1 MKKFILVCLFLMAVN
16 AVAQSERNVAALQ
29 QFQQYYN
36 ENKPQEI
43 FDMLSES
50 FQQKVNLATMT
61 QLVGSFRQN
70 FGNLNSYTFSEGRE
84 ERDTFIGD
92 FENGQQQIG
101 IFVNDDHKISGLLF
115 KPVEN
120 NDPPKFERNI
130 TKLQLPFKGE
140 WFTYWGG
147 DTRAQN
153 YHVTTKVQQGAFDFL
168 KLGPND
174 RSYAKS
180 GTRNEDY
187 YAFGQPLYAV
197 CDAEVYEVI
206 TGIDDNRPTQMN
218 PSQPLGNSVTLKTT
232 NDEYIV
238 YAHFEKGT
246 ISVKKGDTVT
256 AGAYLGNC
264 GNSGNS
270 SEPHLHLHIQDG
282 PNMMTAVGAKC
293 YFEEVLVNG
302 ELKED
307 YSPVKFDRI
316 SPTND

>member
-1 MKKFILVCLFLMAVN
+1 MKKILYIVLLCSFVSYS
-16 AVAQSERNVAALQ
+16 QSEKNVMALQ
-29 QFQQYYN
+29 QFQELYN
-36 ENKPQEI
+36 DNKSEAI
-43 FDMLSES
+43 FQMLSEP
-50 FQQKVNLATMT
+50 FQQKVTLSGMQ
-61 QLVGSFRQN
+61 QLIMN
-70 FGNLNSYTFSEGRE
+70 FQSHFGAFNSYTFIEGANG
-84 ERDTFIGD
+84 RDTFIGD

-101 IFVNDDHKISGLLF
+101 IYVDENNNISGLLF
-115 KPVEN
+115 KPVEHN
-120 NDPPKFERNI
+120 NPPKFERN
-130 TKLQLPFKGE
+130 TTALQLPFKGE

-147 DTRAQN
+147 NTKAQN
-153 YHVTTKVQQGAFDFL
+153 YHVATKVQQGAFDFL
-168 KLGPND
+168 KLGPGD
-174 RSYAKS
+174 KSYRRS

-197 CDAEVYEVI
+197 CDAEVYEVR

-218 PSQPLGNSVTLKTT
+218 PAHPLGNSVTLKTA

-246 ISVKKGDTVT
+246 IVVKKGDRVQ
-256 AGAYLGNC
+256 AGDYLGNC

-282 PNMMTAVGAKC
+282 PNMMTAVGARC

-302 ELKED
+302 EVKKD

-316 SPTND
+316 SPIKD